1 MSRKRCR
8 KQLRLP
14 QLQHIRFVKASE
26 WVCAICTLVND
37 ESSNE
42 CAVCD
47 TERPPT
53 ATSQDSKFESNQH
66 SDTPN
71 QKSRK
76 INRNSRPSKMSLLSN
91 HPGEQSV
98 LFETPQ
104 RDSTGLYHSRIVRFS
119 DSPFGLPSSKS

>member
-14 QLQHIRFVKASE
+14 QLVHNIRFVKDTWICKLCTLTNSFDKLACIVCGDQRVEEKASE

-76 INRNSRPSKMSLLSN
+76 INRNSR
-91 HPGEQSV
+91 
-98 LFETPQ
+98 
-104 RDSTGLYHSRIVRFS
+104 
-119 DSPFGLPSSKS
+119 